1 MDIDFEKLS
10 KDQMEALEKTL
21 DLFEDSKRSTN
32 DPVWFRKKR
41 IDEVA
46 FCESFLKTHPMKCIG
61 GFLYD
66 VDGRIDEAKIE
77 NEIFNMVKNYS
88 NSSVARMV
96 TKLLDALKIA
106 AFSPELPIEESK
118 IFFKN
123 GTYFLE
129 KQSFIEKKEFCL
141 NRLPVLYNAEAPEPT
156 HWKSFL
162 KDLLYEE
169 DIPALQEFMG
179 YAFIP
184 CNRAQ
189 AMLMIIGHGGEG
201 KSRVALVLRALLG
214 DNMNMCSIQKLA
226 TDRFARADQ
235 EGKLLMVDDDMKTDG
250 LPDTGILKTLV
261 TLEDK
266 YDLERKGKQSV
277 QGRLY
282 VRIMAL
288 GNGTLTALYDKS
300 DGFYRRQ
307 LVIHVKPKKKDRIDD
322 RNLIDKLINE
332 SEGIAQWCLEGLH
345 RLIENNYEFT
355 VSDRMKQNL
364 EEMKKTDNN
373 IYDFLESDGYIQ
385 YESHTS
391 ASSKDLYF
399 AYCRWCGDNL
409 EKPLSEKTFSSQ
421 LKRDQDRLGIR
432 YCKNLDIG
440 GGKKARGYTGINVR
454 INVALAANY

>member
-21 DLFEDSKRSTN
+21 DLFEDSKRSSN

-123 GTYFLE
+123 GTYNLE

-162 KDLLYEE
+162 EDLLYEE

-322 RNLIDKLINE
+322 RNLIDKLTNE
-332 SEGIAQWCLEGLH
+332 SEGIAQWCLQGLH
-345 RLIENNYEFT
+345 RLMENNYEFT

-421 LKRDQDRLGIR
+421 LKRDQERLGIR

>member
-21 DLFEDSKRSTN
+21 DLFEDSKRSSN

-123 GTYFLE
+123 GTYNLE

-141 NRLPVLYNAEAPEPT
+141 NRLPVLYNAGAPEPT

-162 KDLLYEE
+162 EDLLYEE

-322 RNLIDKLINE
+322 RNLIDKLTNE
-332 SEGIAQWCLEGLH
+332 SEGIAQWCLQGLH
-345 RLIENNYEFT
+345 RLMENNYEFT

>member
-1 MDIDFEKLS
+1 MEIDFAKLS
-10 KDQMEALEKTL
+10 EEQNQALQSMIDMFKEEPEGEPSWL
-21 DLFEDSKRSTN
+21 RN
-32 DPVWFRKKR
+32 KR

-46 FCESFLKTHPMKCIG
+46 FCESFLKKHPMKCVG
-61 GFLYD
+61 GNLYD
-66 VDGRIDEAKIE
+66 VDGRVDEAKIE
-77 NEIFNMVKNYS
+77 NEIYIMVKNYS
-88 NSSVARMV
+88 SSNVARTV
-96 TKLLDALKIA
+96 SKIIDALKIA
-106 AFSPELPIEESK
+106 SFAQEMPIEENR

-123 GTYFLE
+123 GTYDLKE
-129 KQSFIEKKEFCL
+129 RSFTEKKEFCL
-141 NRLPVLYNAEAPEPT
+141 NRLPVIYDANAPEPS

-162 KDLLYEE
+162 EELLYEE

-189 AMLMIIGHGGEG
+189 AMLLIIGHGGEG
-201 KSRVALVLRALLG
+201 KSRIALVLRALLG

-226 TDRFARADQ
+226 TDRFSRADQ

-307 LVIHVKPKKKDRIDD
+307 LVIHVKPKQKDRIDD
-322 RNLIDKLINE
+322 RNLIDKLI
-332 SEGIAQWCLEGLH
+332 SEAQGIAQWCLQGLH
-345 RLIENNYEFT
+345 RLIENHYEFT
-355 VSDRMKQNL
+355 ISNRMKQNL

-373 IYDFLESDGYIQ
+373 IYDFLESDGYILF
-385 YESHTS
+385 EEHTS
-391 ASSKDLYF
+391 ASSKDLYS

-421 LKRDQDRLGIR
+421 LKRDQERLGIR

-440 GGKKARGYTGINVR
+440 GGKKARGYTGVNVQ
-454 INVALAANY
+454 ISLAIAANY